1 MPWINNLKLMPK
13 LLVTFGVILLVMLL
27 QGIVAYRGLHSLNDV
42 TTELAG
48 KRMDSI
54 RMAGEM
60 RGMIGE
66 YRNSTYQQ
74 LVRASEDVKSE
85 ARTRAAGVR
94 TKMDDAIKAYPKLV
108 DNAQQKALFDTFAKD
123 WTATLASYDSVAEM
137 LELQL
142 PDDAVDTFVGETR
155 TAHLKSAAALDAL
168 IAEDNRLARAA
179 RDKATSTYAA
189 SSLLMAIAL
198 IGGAG
203 LGLVLVWLFARALVG
218 SVRGAVSVA
227 NDVANG
233 KLDGHIDTSRSDEV
247 GDLMQAMQ
255 RMQRDLRERI
265 ETDAAVARENLRIR
279 TALDYSSTG
288 LYVTDANHDVVYVN
302 RALGSTLETHAEDVR
317 RELPDYDPQT
327 SLIGQNAGALEP
339 GGRVDPA
346 AMAELERTGSVR
358 RELRY
363 GEAQF
368 AQAIS
373 TIRNEDGEVVGHVTE
388 WRDRTEEAHVE
399 AEVARVIAQAAA
411 GDLTGRIDD
420 EGKQG
425 FFLQL
430 THQINGLL
438 DANASSIYQVS
449 QLLAALSRGDLTAR
463 MHGEYEGVFAR
474 MRDDANA
481 TAEQLS
487 SIVTRIKTSSRAINS
502 AAGEIASGNS
512 DLSRRTE
519 QQAANL
525 EETAASME
533 ELTSTV
539 RQNAEHA
546 RQANQ
551 LAIGAAG
558 VASQGGEVV
567 GQVVS
572 TMTAIET
579 SSKKIAEIIS
589 VIDGIAFQTN
599 ILALNAA
606 VEAARAGEQ
615 GRGFAVVASEVR
627 TLAQRSAA
635 AAKEIKG
642 LIDAS
647 VTHVGEGSALV
658 HKAGSTMSEI
668 VASVQRVTDIMA
680 EISAASQEQSAGI
693 EQVNTTVVQMD
704 ETTQQ
709 NAALVE
715 EATAAA
721 RAMEEQAAQLADAV
735 AIFRMDDQV
744 GAAVRAVV
752 AKVPPLA
759 HAPKVAAPPRPV
771 RSAAPLAPRPLAT
784 SHDGSLPDNGHW
796 QEF

>member
-13 LLVTFGVILLVMLL
+13 LMATFGVLLLVMLL
-27 QGIVAYRGLHSLNDV
+27 QGIVAYRGLDSLNDV
-42 TTELAG
+42 TTTLAG
-48 KRMDSI
+48 KRMESI

-60 RGMIGE
+60 RGMLGE
-66 YRNSTYQQ
+66 YRNSSYQQ
-74 LVRASEDVKSE
+74 LIRASDDVKAE
-85 ARTRAAGVR
+85 ARTRAADLR
-94 TKMDDAIKAYPKLV
+94 KQLDTSIKAYPGLV
-108 DNAQQKALFDTFAKD
+108 DGAQQKALFDTFVKD
-123 WTATLASYDSVAEM
+123 WNQTLTSYDSVSEM

-142 PDDAVDTFVGETR
+142 PDDAIDTFVGETR
-155 TAHLKSAAALDAL
+155 TLHSKSSAALEAL

-179 RDKATSTYAA
+179 RDEATSTYAT
-189 SSLLMAIAL
+189 SSMLMLIAL
-198 IGGAG
+198 LGGAA
-203 LGLVLVWLFARALVG
+203 LGLVLVYLFARSLVG

-227 NDVANG
+227 NEVASG

-265 ETDAAVARENLRIR
+265 ERDEAIASENLRIR

-288 LYVTDANHDVVYVN
+288 VFLSDANQQIVYAN
-302 RALGSTLETHAEDVR
+302 SALQQSLVEHADELRKDLPGFDPEAPLVGRPVAELEHG
-317 RELPDYDPQT
+317 
-327 SLIGQNAGALEP
+327 GQA
-339 GGRVDPA
+339 DA
-346 AMAELERTGSVR
+346 AVMAELAKTGVAR
-358 RELRY
+358 REVQY
-363 GEAQF
+363 GQAQF
-368 AQAIS
+368 AQVIT
-373 TIRNEDGEVVGHVTE
+373 TIRNEDGDTVGHVTE
-388 WRDRTEEAHVE
+388 WRDRTPEAAVE
-399 AEVARVIAQAAA
+399 AEVAQVIARAAA
-411 GDLTGRIDD
+411 GDLTGRVGS
-420 EGKQG
+420 EGKDG

-430 THQINGLL
+430 ANQINGLL
-438 DANASSIYQVS
+438 NANASSIEQIS

-463 MHGEYEGVFAR
+463 MQGDYQGVFAQ

-487 SIVTRIKTSSRAINS
+487 GIVTRIKHSSRAINS

-567 GQVVS
+567 GQVVT
-572 TMTAIET
+572 TMSAIQT

-642 LIDAS
+642 LIDDS
-647 VTHVGEGSALV
+647 VSKVADGSALV
-658 HKAGSTMSEI
+658 NKAGATMSEI
-668 VASVQRVTDIMA
+668 VASVQRVTDIMS

-693 EQVNTTVVQMD
+693 EQVNQTVVQMD

-721 RAMEEQAAQLADAV
+721 RAMEEQAGHLSEAV
-735 AIFRMDDQV
+735 SVFTLDESDVQHEAP
-744 GAAVRAVV
+744 AAARPRA
-752 AKVPPLA
+752 
-759 HAPKVAAPPRPV
+759 AASA
-771 RSAAPLAPRPLAT
+771 SAAPTVRRPTTRQPAAELAEGDWA
-784 SHDGSLPDNGHW
+784 
-796 QEF
+796 EF